1 MEVVTKYGG
10 RGIIYDLHHASKAL
24 LRLIKLLEF
33 EQFEFK
39 KLKIIYVIYIIR
51 VVLFH
56 SAIQIRFLFYRFFLN
71 L

>member
-1 MEVVTKYGG
+1 MEVGTRCGG

-24 LRLIKLLEF
+24 FRLIKLLEF
-33 EQFEFK
+33 EQFEFM
-39 KLKIIYVIYIIR
+39 KLKIIYIIR

-56 SAIQIRFLFYRFFLN
+56 SAIQIRFLFYRFSFFN